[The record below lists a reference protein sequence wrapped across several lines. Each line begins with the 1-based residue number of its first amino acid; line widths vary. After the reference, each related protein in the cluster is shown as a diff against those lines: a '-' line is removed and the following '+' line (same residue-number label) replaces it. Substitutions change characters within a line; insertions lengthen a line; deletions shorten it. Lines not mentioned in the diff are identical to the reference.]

1 VIIILPLQNLST
13 AEIGYEKNGKDLGV
27 AFRDVDFKPGTIVL
41 PHIAT
46 KNCKVLVNF
55 GLELPESE
63 NLQHWKLAFI

>member
-1 VIIILPLQNLST
+1 LHT
-13 AEIGYEKNGKDLGV
+13 GEISYEKNGVDLGI
-27 AFRDVDFKPGTIVL
+27 AFRDVEFEPGTIVL

-63 NLQHWKLAFI
+63 NLEHWK